1 MSVAQ
6 TSIYLIKKFR
16 DIIFEVIV
24 NSKIYD
30 RFDSS
35 NIHWERFGARKEN
48 PWKWLGYFEIEHI
61 DNPCFVT
68 VAVNREEYYECF
80 EANSFNKKHKNI
92 KKGSPGLDFENC
104 TNKVFLVNDCDFF
117 QKP

>member
-1 MSVAQ
+1 MIDLILQ
-6 TSIYLIKKFR
+6 TFIGKDLEQGKKTLES
-16 DIIFEVIV
+16 DSATLKLNISIIFV
-24 NSKIYD
+24 
-30 RFDSS
+30 
-35 NIHWERFGARKEN
+35 
-48 PWKWLGYFEIEHI
+48 
-61 DNPCFVT
+61 FVT
-68 VAVNREEYYECF
+68 VAVNREEYCECF